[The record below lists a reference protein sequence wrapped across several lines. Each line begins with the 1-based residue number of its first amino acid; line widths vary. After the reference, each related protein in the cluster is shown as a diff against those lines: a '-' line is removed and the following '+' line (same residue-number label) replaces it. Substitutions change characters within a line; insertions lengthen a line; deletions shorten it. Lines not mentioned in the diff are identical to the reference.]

1 MRVRDLRLR
10 GRCVRGILTSL
21 FLLGCWGLSR
31 FPQLFLQALEP
42 EEVTAYLGPA
52 AALEGPSPSASPP
65 TSPGRPPARRLWRRA
80 AGSVLH
86 LELLVAVGPDVQQAH
101 QEDTE
106 RYVLTNLNMGSE
118 LLRDPSLGAQ
128 FRVHLVKMVIL
139 TQPQDAPNIT
149 ANITASLRSVC
160 EWSRTVNPEDDA
172 DPSHADLVLYIT
184 SLTWNCPMVT
194 GRFGGSPSWGVP
206 APPLGAALSQRIL
219 ASTWGS
225 PSPTKLGT
233 AQDARTA
240 CGTRR
245 GRSPGPRAALP
256 KRTLASTTAPTSSA
270 ASPSALR
277 RWPAPS
283 PGSSWTCARLSPVTQ
298 TPWTRAAV
306 AASSFLSWMGQS
318 VAWGS
323 GAPRVTAAPWRSWPP
338 WGQCTGAG
346 LAGGPPVLAPAPAEE
361 AWSPGGASATTPDL
375 PLGGARA

>member
-52 AALEGPSPSASPP
+52 AALEGPSPSALPP
-65 TSPGRPPARRLWRRA
+65 TSPGHPPARRLWRRA
-80 AGSVLH
+80 AGRVLH

-184 SLTWNCPMVT
+184 
-194 GRFGGSPSWGVP
+194 RFDLELPDGNRQV
-206 APPLGAALSQRIL
+206 
-219 ASTWGS
+219 
-225 PSPTKLGT
+225 
-233 AQDARTA
+233 
-240 CGTRR
+240 R
-245 GRSPGPRAALP
+245 G
-256 KRTLASTTAPTSSA
+256 
-270 ASPSALR
+270 
-277 RWPAPS
+277 
-283 PGSSWTCARLSPVTQ
+283 VTQ
-298 TPWTRAAV
+298 
-306 AASSFLSWMGQS
+306 
-318 VAWGS
+318 
-323 GAPRVTAAPWRSWPP
+323 
-338 WGQCTGAG
+338 
-346 LAGGPPVLAPAPAEE
+346 
-361 AWSPGGASATTPDL
+361 
-375 PLGGARA
+375 LGGACSSSWSCLITEDTGFDLGVTIAHEIGHSFGLEHDGAPGSDCEASGHVMASDGAAPARGGPTWSPCSRRQLQRMLRTPALRVGPAGAAVLGRGPPSRSAPWPLLRRRRAVPRRLRPYGGGLHLRQGAAGHVPGSLLSHRPPGPEQL